1 MERRQQQSKQL
12 DVPYVDSALL
22 SILVPRVVDY
32 LRDFPAHFPALFS
45 ITLPNLDDADLSSL
59 VQLSLSALMAL
70 VTIGRGVG
78 TPAMNALG
86 LTLHHAGQQQQVS
99 GGRTTRTSSS
109 GTGSDSFD
117 RLQRVVV
124 YIVLSGVLPTLYR
137 LIRKRREEDDMEDR
151 RGEGMLSPASRM
163 DQIASSRRRKVR
175 DGVMKF
181 IAFVVPP
188 ARLINHLLFIVRDGS
203 VGDEPS
209 APTLSMTLAGLSYS
223 GDDNQQTT
231 QAQQHINYAYAYRR
245 VLYEQA
251 FALAVMMTPVSRQL
265 AALPRLAMESVAQYK
280 ERMQKY
286 FQMLVKGGDADV
298 GHGDGSLLTN
308 GVDLGHIRQC
318 CICHAN
324 PVTIPYTCA
333 STCGWKEVYCYYCI
347 RLALLDK
354 PYIHVQQSQ
363 SPVDLNLLPVDLA
376 YRRHQ

>member
-12 DVPYVDSALL
+12 DVPCVDSALL

-45 ITLPNLDDADLSSL
+45 ITVPNLDDADLSSL

-86 LTLHHAGQQQQVS
+86 LTLHHTGQQQQVS

-175 DGVMKF
+175 DGVMRF

-209 APTLSMTLAGLSYS
+209 APTLSMTLAGLSYG
-223 GDDNQQTT
+223 GDDNQQAT

-251 FALAVMMTPVSRQL
+251 FALAVMMTPVARQL

-286 FQMLVKGGDADV
+286 FQMLVRGGDIVCADV
-298 GHGDGSLLTN
+298 GHDDGHLTN
-308 GVDLGHIRQC
+308 GVDLGDIRQC

-324 PVTIPYTCA
+324 PVTIPYTRA
-333 STCGWKEVYCYYCI
+333 STRGEKEVYCYYCI

-354 PYIHVQQSQ
+354 PYMQQRQSQQSQ
-363 SPVDLNLLPVDLA
+363 SPVL

>member
-1 MERRQQQSKQL
+1 MERRQSKQL

-45 ITLPNLDDADLSSL
+45 ITVPNLDDADLSSL

-99 GGRTTRTSSS
+99 GRTTRTSSS

-175 DGVMKF
+175 DGVMRF

-209 APTLSMTLAGLSYS
+209 APTLSMTLAGLSYG
-223 GDDNQQTT
+223 GDDNQQAT

-251 FALAVMMTPVSRQL
+251 FALAVMMTPVARQL

-286 FQMLVKGGDADV
+286 FQMLVRGGDIVCADV
-298 GHGDGSLLTN
+298 GHDDGHLTN
-308 GVDLGHIRQC
+308 GVDLGDIRQC

-324 PVTIPYTCA
+324 PVTIPYTFA
-333 STCGWKEVYCYYCI
+333 STRGGKEVYCYYCI

-354 PYIHVQQSQ
+354 PYMYIQQSQ
-363 SPVDLNLLPVDLA
+363 SQQAQSPVL